1 MARVTYTDTTSQS
14 QSHSEGQSQ
23 SQSESQSISKK
34 LLDSGLLETILSGL
48 AGGMSDEQLRRK
60 PAGAGKKRGAGGEPA
75 EV

>member
-1 MARVTYTDTTSQS
+1 MASVTYTDTTSQS

-48 AGGMSDEQLRRK
+48 AGGMSDE
-60 PAGAGKKRGAGGEPA
+60 
-75 EV
+75 